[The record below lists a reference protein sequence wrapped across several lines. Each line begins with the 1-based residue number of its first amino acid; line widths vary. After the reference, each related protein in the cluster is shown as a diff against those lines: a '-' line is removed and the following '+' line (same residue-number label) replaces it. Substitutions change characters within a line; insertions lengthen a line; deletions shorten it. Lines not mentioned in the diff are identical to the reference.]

1 LIRTCAK
8 ITVRESK
15 LRKPTPVSLGPQYA
29 GSRISRDAVEESDDD
44 DPFGRDLEGE
54 ESESGLDGLDSEED
68 EDDTAGEISSDED
81 DESAKGEGKYSH
93 HSGNGED
100 GDVDRDE
107 LRNLMAQDQK
117 AVATSLS
124 QNAKADVA
132 KGMAVKSQRT
142 AFDSLLNVRI
152 KLQKALVSTNSLS
165 IIETDGSEEAEQAI
179 RAAELAA
186 VNLWNNLNS
195 LRSSLQIA
203 KNGKK
208 RNYLEMDRS
217 TPLSA
222 IWDESQSYESEIRRK
237 RDSNLDFW
245 ASKTRAATTV
255 STTKRFN
262 NTAVQQTL
270 SDVLSVQMSD
280 MSRLVAKTQ
289 IPRSCAPLQASST
302 KRPNG
307 PAEYSTDLPIYDD
320 ADFYGT
326 LLQSLIA
333 QRSADATALSALNV
347 SFPTHPWQA
356 AREAKTKK
364 PVDTKA
370 SKGRKLRY
378 TVHEKLQNYMAPE
391 DRTTWGERQCDELFG
406 SLLGRKMGLGEELY
420 ESDGEQDTNIEGL
433 RLF

>member
-1 LIRTCAK
+1 
-8 ITVRESK
+8 
-15 LRKPTPVSLGPQYA
+15 
-29 GSRISRDAVEESDDD
+29 
-44 DPFGRDLEGE
+44 LEGE
-54 ESESGLDGLDSEED
+54 ESESGSGGSDIDED
-68 EDDTAGEISSDED
+68 EDDTAEDISSDED
-81 DESAKGEGKYSH
+81 DESAEDEGKYSAH
-93 HSGNGED
+93 GGNGED
-100 GDVDRDE
+100 GGVDRDE
-107 LRNLMAQDQK
+107 LRKLMAQDQK

-124 QNAKADVA
+124 QNAKADVE
-132 KGMAVKSQRT
+132 KGMAVKSQRA

-165 IIETDGSEEAEQAI
+165 TVETNGNEKAKLAI
-179 RAAELAA
+179 QAAELAA
-186 VNLWNNLNS
+186 IKLWNNLNA
-195 LRSSLQIA
+195 LRSSLQSA

-208 RNYLEMDRS
+208 RKFLETDGS
-217 TPLSA
+217 TPLSSV
-222 IWDESQSYESEIRRK
+222 WDESQSYESDIRRK

-262 NTAVQQTL
+262 NTAVRQTL
-270 SDVLSVQMSD
+270 SDVLSAQMSD
-280 MSRLVAKTQ
+280 MPRLVAKTQ

-302 KRPNG
+302 KRPNE
-307 PAEYSTDLPIYDD
+307 PAEDSSDLPIYDD

-364 PVDTKA
+364 AVDTKA

-406 SLLGRKMGLGEELY
+406 SLLGRKMGLGEEPY
-420 ESDGEQDTNIEGL
+420 ESEEEQDTNTQGL